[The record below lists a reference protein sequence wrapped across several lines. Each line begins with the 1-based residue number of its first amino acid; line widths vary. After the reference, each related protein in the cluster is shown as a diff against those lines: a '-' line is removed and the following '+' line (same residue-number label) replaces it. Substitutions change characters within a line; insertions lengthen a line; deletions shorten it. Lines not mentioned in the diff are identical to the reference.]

1 MKLEDYTPI
10 AVDLVLK
17 RMLAGEQKHKSVE
30 FKMEGSITIAE
41 RFCKAMNHATKWS
54 MGYQDDMYNPE
65 IPSTSHLEAAICQL
79 MMVLELYAQHDTDL
93 IDKSI
98 ELVEGTN

>member
-54 MGYQDDMYNPE
+54 MGYLDDMYNPE

>member
-1 MKLEDYTPI
+1 MKLEDYTPV

-17 RMLAGEQKHKSVE
+17 RMQAGEQKHESVE
-30 FKMEGSITIAE
+30 FKTEGSITIAE
-41 RFCKAMNHATKWS
+41 RFCKAMNHATRWS
-54 MGYQDDMYNPE
+54 MGYQDDMFNPE

-79 MMVLELYAQHDTDL
+79 MMTLELYAQNETDL

-98 ELVEGTN
+98 ELVEGDL